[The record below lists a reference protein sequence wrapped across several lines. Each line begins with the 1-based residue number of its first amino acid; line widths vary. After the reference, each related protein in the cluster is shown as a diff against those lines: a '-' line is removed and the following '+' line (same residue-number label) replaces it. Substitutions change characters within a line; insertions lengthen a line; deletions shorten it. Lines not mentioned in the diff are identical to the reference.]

1 MHFRIKCATL
11 TLKSV
16 YRFSISCS
24 YNAVISQV
32 ISCFVVD
39 KLTGIIWFS
48 VSTYQTATLGPH
60 IERHIF
66 IPILYGKVLHVCE
79 PRSGVALI
87 CAHLFIKIQFSEIY
101 CDKIDIDFDY
111 FTNLILPCLF
121 LGLAA
126 FGIFGN
132 LIIIILL
139 LIQKLKKA
147 VDVLVLNLGFG

>member
-1 MHFRIKCATL
+1 MTTYYIFACARAKSSVAVLGFLPNFTL
-11 TLKSV
+11 
-16 YRFSISCS
+16 I
-24 YNAVISQV
+24 
-32 ISCFVVD
+32 
-39 KLTGIIWFS
+39 
-48 VSTYQTATLGPH
+48 
-60 IERHIF
+60 
-66 IPILYGKVLHVCE
+66 
-79 PRSGVALI
+79 
-87 CAHLFIKIQFSEIY
+87 FSEIY

>member
-1 MHFRIKCATL
+1 MSNNYIFACASQIKCCCIQFWPNFT
-11 TLKSV
+11 
-16 YRFSISCS
+16 
-24 YNAVISQV
+24 
-32 ISCFVVD
+32 
-39 KLTGIIWFS
+39 
-48 VSTYQTATLGPH
+48 
-60 IERHIF
+60 F
-66 IPILYGKVLHVCE
+66 I
-79 PRSGVALI
+79 
-87 CAHLFIKIQFSEIY
+87 FSEIY